1 MSQDTDDKIDW
12 DLALQNL
19 TFFSKKE
26 NKLQKGF
33 NLYPAQKEIFN
44 EFITNKSQVIL
55 KARQLGI
62 STITAAYLFVKF
74 VTSDTPITIAII
86 SHKLDSAKHI
96 FNIYKSF
103 YDYLC
108 IDPKVKNLLKLSDE
122 SKTSMK
128 LSKSGA
134 EIICLSSQSD
144 GGLRSYSINYAH
156 ISEFAFQSG
165 ADELLSSSIA
175 SLHSPGQV
183 IIESTANY
191 YGDPLYKLIEEIKA
205 DDEPIYN
212 FIFSPWHRDPTYKL
226 KITSKTFNLT
236 NEEVEL
242 KEKYNLSDEQL
253 NWRRVQIKKLKN
265 DVERFQREYPSDEY
279 EAYQSLGT
287 TYFSQRIIKH
297 YKEQEVLLTE
307 PHTINYF
314 EEPDNKKKYVI
325 GVDVAGGTGGD
336 YSSVYVLDGNKNL
349 IANYY
354 SNKIEPASL
363 ADLVVTLS
371 KRYNKALINIESNSF
386 GQAVI
391 DVLKRQYFYSNN
403 LWRENEKHWLT
414 TSKSKIHL
422 METIRNILNN
432 QEVNRIDDK
441 LLEEL
446 NFWRINQKGIIE
458 YPSNL
463 ESHGD
468 NTIAFGLALIA
479 SDRIKYSAINQQHDP
494 WLADLFENNNTGA
507 QYSFDSRY

>member
-1 MSQDTDDKIDW
+1 MSEKQDVIDW
-12 DLALQNL
+12 DLALSKL

-33 NLYPAQKEIFN
+33 NLYPAQREIFD
-44 EFITNKSQVIL
+44 ECIKERSQVIL

-62 STITAAYLFVKF
+62 STITAAYLFIKWI
-74 VTSDTPITIAII
+74 TSDTPITIAII

-103 YDYLC
+103 YDYFLMSN
-108 IDPKVKNLLKLSDE
+108 PSLKSKLRLSDE
-122 SKTSMK
+122 SKTSIK
-128 LSKSGA
+128 LAHSGA

-144 GGLRSYSINYAH
+144 GGLRSFSINYAH
-156 ISEFAFQSG
+156 ISEFAFQQG
-165 ADELLSSSIA
+165 ADEMLSSAIA

-183 IIESTANY
+183 IIESTANF
-191 YGDPLYKLIEEIKA
+191 YGDPLFKLIEEIKT
-205 DDEPIYN
+205 DEDPIYN
-212 FIFSPWHRDPTYKL
+212 FVFSPWHKDPTYKL
-226 KITSKTFNLT
+226 KITSKSFILT
-236 NEEVEL
+236 NEETEL
-242 KEKYNLSDEQL
+242 KDKYNLTDEQL

-297 YKEQEVLLTE
+297 YKEQEVFLSE

-314 EEPDNKKKYVI
+314 EEPDKTKKYVI

-336 YSSVYVLDGNKNL
+336 FSAVYVLDGTKNL

-391 DVLKRQYFYSNN
+391 DVLKRQYYYYNY
-403 LWRENEKHWLT
+403 LWRENDKHWLT

-422 METIRNILNN
+422 METIRNCLNN
-432 QEVNRIDDK
+432 QEIDRLDNK

-458 YPSNL
+458 YPNNL

-479 SDRIKYSAINQQHDP
+479 SEKIKYSAINHQRDP
-494 WLADLFENNNTGA
+494 WLADLFESSNNEP